1 MVGQQVLALLI
12 LVRFQVPEPR
22 ILILFERS
30 WFTTYLTKEWCVTL
44 LILACPEFDLV
55 MVLGS
60 IPGLSRTLIVRGT

>member
-1 MVGQQVLALLI
+1 
-12 LVRFQVPEPR
+12 
-22 ILILFERS
+22 LFERS